1 MNRGREGAIKTSFG
15 LACAKSEFV
24 NNAACM
30 LRGFFSRGL
39 VLAGFFGAGLGA
51 TNTAEAADVVTLD
64 LPHILEAADKNH
76 PNVLAARARLL
87 AVRAQLDEAHR
98 APFGQFKMTGGVGL
112 APTVL
117 GNNVF
122 SPNTDVSLTSSL
134 GLAWRASVDGV
145 VPLWTFGK
153 ITNLWSA
160 AEANVQL
167 NEATV
172 EKERDAVRLDVRRA
186 YFGLQLARDS
196 ILLLKEVKKAV
207 KKAADK
213 VNEQVEN
220 DDADPVEFYKMQTYV
235 AEIEVRDS
243 EAHRFATVA
252 LAGLRF
258 YSGISTLDIPDE
270 PLRPPKHKLSSLTR
284 YLMAA
289 RINRPEIQMAK
300 YGVVARTA
308 QLEVARAQVFPDIG
322 LGLNLGYARAPE
334 VTNQINPFGADNANF
349 FWYGAGVV
357 FNWKLDF
364 FTQSARIRYAQAQL
378 EEVRALERFA
388 TGGAGAEVETAYAE
402 VVDWQKRVDT
412 YAKASS
418 YAKKWMV
425 SVQQGIDVGTKEE
438 KDVVDAAKSY
448 ATNRFAWMNATM
460 ELDMAMSRLAKATGW
475 DAIAPDGT

>member
-1 MNRGREGAIKTSFG
+1 
-15 LACAKSEFV
+15 
-24 NNAACM
+24 M
-30 LRGFFSRGL
+30 LRGFFSRGFL
-39 VLAGFFGAGLGA
+39 LAGLVTAGLLA
-51 TNTAEAADVVTLD
+51 TKTAEAADVVTLD
-64 LPHILEAADKNH
+64 LPRILEATDKNH
-76 PNVLAARARLL
+76 PNILAARARLL

-98 APFGQFKMTGGVGL
+98 APFSQFKMTGGVGL

-117 GNNVF
+117 GNNIF

-145 VPLWTFGK
+145 VPLYTFGK
-153 ITNLWSA
+153 ITNLWA
-160 AEANVQL
+160 AADANVHL

-172 EKERDAVRLDVRRA
+172 EKERDAVRIDVRRA

-196 ILLLKEVKKAV
+196 MLLLREVKKAV
-207 KKAADK
+207 KKAVDK
-213 VNEQVEN
+213 VNDQVEN
-220 DDADPVEFYKMQTYV
+220 EDADPIELYKLQTYV

-243 EAHRFATVA
+243 EATRFATVA

-258 YSGISTLDIPDE
+258 YSGIPNLDIPDE
-270 PLRPPKHKLSSLTR
+270 PLRPPTHKLLGLTR

-289 RINRPEIQMAK
+289 KINRPEIQMAK
-300 YGVVARTA
+300 YGVFARSA

-322 LGLNLGYARAPE
+322 LGLNIGYARAPE
-334 VTNQINPFGADNANF
+334 VTNQINPFGADTVNF

-364 FTQSARIRYAQAQL
+364 FAQSARIRYAQAQL
-378 EEVRALERFA
+378 EEVRALEKYA
-388 TGGAGAEVETAYAE
+388 TGGAATEVESAYAE

-412 YAKASS
+412 YAKAAS

-438 KDVVDAAKSY
+438 KDVLDPAKSY

>member
-1 MNRGREGAIKTSFG
+1 M
-15 LACAKSEFV
+15 V
-24 NNAACM
+24 
-30 LRGFFSRGL
+30 RGFFSRGF
-39 VLAGFFGAGLGA
+39 VVAGFVAALVFA
-51 TNTAEAADVVTLD
+51 TKTAQAADVVSLD

-76 PNVLAARARLL
+76 PNILAARARLL

-98 APFGQFKMTGGVGL
+98 APFSQFKMTGGVGL

-117 GNNVF
+117 GNNIF

-145 VPLWTFGK
+145 IPLYTFGK
-153 ITNLWSA
+153 ITNLWA
-160 AEANVQL
+160 AADANVHL

-196 ILLLKEVKKAV
+196 LLLLREVKKAV

-213 VNEQVEN
+213 VNDQVEN
-220 DDADPVEFYKMQTYV
+220 EDADPIELYKLQTYV

-243 EAHRFATVA
+243 EANRFATVA

-258 YSGISTLDIPDE
+258 YSGIPTLDIPDE
-270 PLRPPKHKLSSLTR
+270 PLHPPKHKLAGLTR

-289 RINRPEIQMAK
+289 KTNRPEIQMAK
-300 YGVVARTA
+300 YGVFARNA

-334 VTNQINPFGADNANF
+334 VTNQINPFGADTVNF

-364 FTQSARIRYAQAQL
+364 FAQSARIRYAQAQL
-378 EEVRALERFA
+378 EEVRALEKFA
-388 TGGAGAEVETAYAE
+388 TGGTATEVETTYAE

-412 YAKASS
+412 YAKAAS

-425 SVQQGIDVGTKEE
+425 SIQQGIDVGTKEE
-438 KDVVDAAKSY
+438 KDVLDPAKSY

-460 ELDMAMSRLAKATGW
+460 ELDMAMCRLAKATGW

>member
-1 MNRGREGAIKTSFG
+1 V
-15 LACAKSEFV
+15 KSV
-24 NNAACM
+24 
-30 LRGFFSRGL
+30 
-39 VLAGFFGAGLGA
+39 LGA
-51 TNTAEAADVVTLD
+51 TNATVPCARAGFVDNARSMVRSPRRFFVIAAALFGLAVPASAQAAPATVLD
-64 LPHILEAADKNH
+64 LPQILDAADKNH
-76 PNVLAARARLL
+76 PNILAARARLL
-87 AVRAQLDEAHR
+87 GVRAQLDEAYR
-98 APFGQFKMTGGVGL
+98 TPFGQFKMTGGVGL

-117 GNNVF
+117 GNNIF

-145 VPLWTFGK
+145 VPIWTFGK
-153 ITNLWSA
+153 ITNLWAA
-160 AEANVQL
+160 AEANVRL

-196 ILLLKEVKKAV
+196 ALLLRDVRKAV
-207 KKAADK
+207 KRAVDK

-220 DDADPVEFYKMQTYV
+220 DDADPIELYKLQTYV

-243 EAHRFATVA
+243 ETTRFSTVA

-258 YSGISTLDIPDE
+258 YTGIPNLDIPDE
-270 PLRPPKHKLSSLTR
+270 PLRPPKHKLGHLSR

-289 RINRPEIQMAK
+289 KLYRPEVTMAK
-300 YGVVARTA
+300 MGVVARTA

-322 LGLNLGYARAPE
+322 LGLNAGYARAPE
-334 VTNQINPFGADNANF
+334 VTNQINPFGADNVNF

-364 FTQSARIRYAQAQL
+364 LTQSARMRYAQAQL

-388 TGGAGAEVETAYAE
+388 LGGTGAEVETAYAE
-402 VVDWQKRVDT
+402 VVDWQKRVDA
-412 YAKASS
+412 YAKAAGF
-418 YAKKWMV
+418 AKKWMV
-425 SVQQGIDVGTKEE
+425 TVQQGIDVGTKEE
-438 KDVVDAAKSY
+438 KDVLDPAKSY

>member
-1 MNRGREGAIKTSFG
+1 MA
-15 LACAKSEFV
+15 L
-24 NNAACM
+24 
-30 LRGFFSRGL
+30 
-39 VLAGFFGAGLGA
+39 LGA
-51 TNTAEAADVVTLD
+51 TKTAEAADVTSLD
-64 LPHILEAADKNH
+64 LPRILEAADKNH
-76 PNVLAARARLL
+76 PNILAARARLL

-98 APFGQFKMTGGVGL
+98 APFSQFKMTGGVGL

-117 GNNVF
+117 GNNIF

-134 GLAWRASVDGV
+134 GLAWRASVEGV
-145 VPLWTFGK
+145 VPVWTFGK

-160 AEANVQL
+160 AEANVHL

-172 EKERDAVRLDVRRA
+172 EKERDAVRFDVRRA

-196 ILLLKEVKKAV
+196 MLLLREVKKAV
-207 KKAADK
+207 KKAVDK
-213 VNEQVEN
+213 VNDQVEN
-220 DDADPVEFYKMQTYV
+220 EDADPIELYKLQTYV

-243 EAHRFATVA
+243 EANRFATVA

-258 YSGISTLDIPDE
+258 YSGITNLDIPDE

-289 RINRPEIQMAK
+289 KINRPEIQMAK
-300 YGVVARTA
+300 YGVMARGA

-322 LGLNLGYARAPE
+322 LGLNVAYARAPE
-334 VTNQINPFGADNANF
+334 VTNQINPFGADTANF
-349 FWYGAGVV
+349 FGYGAGIV

-364 FTQSARIRYAQAQL
+364 FTQAARIRYAQAQL
-378 EEVRALERFA
+378 EEVRMFERYA
-388 TGGAGAEVETAYAE
+388 TGGAGTEVETAYAE

-412 YAKASS
+412 YAKAAS

-425 SVQQGIDVGTKEE
+425 SIQQGIDVGTKEE
-438 KDVVDAAKSY
+438 KDVLDPAKSY